1 MDEATY
7 ALLVA
12 RYQRL
17 IFSIAWQFLR
27 NREEAED
34 ATQQAFVN
42 VYGRLKAMPDINF
55 LPYLKSTVANLCKDE
70 LRRRNTTLKHQ
81 ALYIDPTQTEHPSPE
96 DTVIE
101 RTQHHLLQRAMDA
114 LPDMYREV
122 LVLHYACEYSYEQIA
137 EALNQPLSIVKNR
150 IFRGKK
156 LLRDVYLKIEG
167 GTTGEV
173 P

>member
-55 LPYLKSTVANLCKDE
+55 LPYLKSTVADRK
-70 LRRRNTTLKHQ
+70 
-81 ALYIDPTQTEHPSPE
+81 S
-96 DTVIE
+96 V
-101 RTQHHLLQRAMDA
+101 
-114 LPDMYREV
+114 V
-122 LVLHYACEYSYEQIA
+122 
-137 EALNQPLSIVKNR
+137 
-150 IFRGKK
+150 
-156 LLRDVYLKIEG
+156 
-167 GTTGEV
+167 
-173 P
+173 